1 MSQTSD
7 SAQNVQF
14 HVQVGLAEC
23 LVRSRD
29 EVSAVEAARTHFIE
43 RMPELSEIIQS
54 ISENEF
60 RVDRLG

>member
-1 MSQTSD
+1 MSQVSEN
-7 SAQNVQF
+7 AQPVRF

-29 EVSAVEAARTHFIE
+29 EVGAVEAARNHFVE
-43 RMPELSEIIQS
+43 RMPELSEIIRG
-54 ISENEF
+54 IADKEF